1 MLSYVC
7 TYFQLHY
14 RFLFYVEFVLTLS
27 REGGQLVG
35 SFSCQIHESAIQPL
49 YLFFKRKIRF
59 HD

>member
-7 TYFQLHY
+7 TYFQLYY

-35 SFSCQIHESAIQPL
+35 SWWAAFPAKFMRVQSNHCTYFLKE
-49 YLFFKRKIRF
+49 K
-59 HD
+59 